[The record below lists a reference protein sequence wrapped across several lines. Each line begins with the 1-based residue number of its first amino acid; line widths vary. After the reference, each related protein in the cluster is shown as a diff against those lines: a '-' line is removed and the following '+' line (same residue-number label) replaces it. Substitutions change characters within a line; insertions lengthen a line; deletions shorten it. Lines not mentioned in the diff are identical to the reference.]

1 MFFALPEFSTTDG
14 RVVNATFG
22 MAKFFTGQMIK
33 EKPDY
38 VVFIKDAKGDNFR
51 HEIYKEYKATRERMP
66 DNLRSQIVDIEK
78 MVGTMQIDIIEI
90 GWYEADDV
98 IATLAKKLESE
109 SNDEIYILS
118 GDKDLYALTSEQ
130 VKIYDTQK
138 KKISGPTET
147 REKFWVDPK
156 HVTDYLAI
164 CGDSSDN
171 IPGVSGIGPKKVEV
185 LVNEFGGV
193 EEIYSTVDRIVSGE
207 VSSEEFSPEAQKLFR
222 GKTFEKIVEGRE
234 MAFLSKRLAT
244 LECNVDM
251 SGFDLEDYVFS
262 PESVINEASSAFF
275 QELEFHSL
283 VPKDIK
289 KEKWQDVGKTV
300 KIVWDDNWLDELA
313 SRISEKHEL
322 VLDTE
327 TTSLSAYSAELVGV
341 SILIWAD
348 DIYYINRLHQWP
360 QVSDER
366 LKVFLTE
373 LLESDIKIIG
383 HNLKYDL
390 EILYLF
396 LKWYSE
402 KSPTSEQP
410 QSSLF

>member
-22 MAKFFTGQMIK
+22 MAKFFTGQMVK

-38 VVFIKDAKGDNFR
+38 VVFIKDAKWDNFR

-66 DNLRSQIVDIEK
+66 DNLRSQIADIEK
-78 MVGTMQIDIIEI
+78 MVETMEMDIIEI
-90 GWYEADDV
+90 SWYEADDV

-138 KKISGPTET
+138 KKISGPKET

-156 HVTDYLAI
+156 YVTDYLAI

-193 EEIYSTVDRIVSGE
+193 EKIYETVDRIVSGE
-207 VSSEEFSPEAQKLFR
+207 LSPDEVSPEAQKLFK
-222 GKTFEKIVEGRE
+222 GKTFEKIIDGRE

-244 LECNVDM
+244 LECNVDV
-251 SGFDLEDYVFS
+251 SDFRLDNYSFS
-262 PESVINEASSAFF
+262 PESIINEASTDFF

-283 VPKDIK
+283 VPRDIK
-289 KEKWQDVGKTV
+289 KEKRQDVGRTV
-300 KIVWDDNWLDELA
+300 KIVWDDSWLDELQL
-313 SRISEKHEL
+313 SIWEKHEL

-327 TTSLSAYSAELVGV
+327 TTSISVHSAELVGV
-341 SILIWAD
+341 SILIWED
-348 DIYYINRLHQWP
+348 DIHYINRLHQWP

-366 LKVFLTE
+366 LKRFLIE

-390 EILYLF
+390 EVLYLF
-396 LKWYSE
+396 LGDHAE
-402 KSPTSEQP
+402 KTVIPKQK